1 VTGRDVRL
9 LLPHLSLAARDWGPA
24 TAPPVLALHGWLDN
38 AASFDRLAPLLDRL
52 RIVALDLPG
61 HGRSDRTP
69 AACGHHFVDWAAVV
83 LAAVDA
89 LGWARFSLLGHSM
102 GAGIST
108 LLPSVVPERVDR
120 LVLLE
125 GFGPLADPAD
135 AAPEGLAKALQ
146 QEQRL
151 AAEEPRVFPTLEAA
165 VDARRRN
172 SDLDPSSAQ
181 MLVER
186 GTEPVAGGLV
196 FTHDPKLKTRS
207 RARFTEDQVRAFLG
221 RITCPVLA
229 VRASDGWP
237 FPEELV
243 AARAAVVPN
252 LTVVEVDGGHHVH
265 LTDPER
271 VAPHISRFFSSE
283 VQ

>member
-1 VTGRDVRL
+1 
-9 LLPHLSLAARDWGPA
+9 
-24 TAPPVLALHGWLDN
+24 VLALHGWLDN
-38 AASFDRLAPLLDRL
+38 AASFDRLAPLLDGL

-61 HGRSDRTP
+61 HGRSDRSP
-69 AACGHHFVDWAAVV
+69 AACGHHFVDWAAVA

-89 LGWARFSLLGHSM
+89 LGWDRFSVIGHSM

-108 LLPSVVPERVDR
+108 LLPSVVPDRVER

-125 GFGPLADPAD
+125 GFGPLADPAE
-135 AAPEGLAKALQ
+135 AAPDGLATALQ

-151 AAEEPRVFPTLEAA
+151 AFQEPRVFAGLEAA

-172 SDLDPSSAQ
+172 SDLDSTSARL
-181 MLVER
+181 LVER
-186 GTEPVAGGLV
+186 GTQPVAGGLV
-196 FTHDPKLKTRS
+196 FTHDPRLKTRS

-221 RITCPVLA
+221 RIRCPVLA
-229 VRASDGWP
+229 VRASNGWP
-237 FPEELV
+237 FPQDLV

-252 LTVVEVDGGHHVH
+252 LKVVEVEGGHHVH

-271 VAPHISRFFSSE
+271 VAPHITSFFASE